1 MLKLFGILDNFI
13 IIVILINWVIVFEI
27 NLNVIE
33 LGEKLYVVVIL
44 IVINV
49 FGINLLLIFW
59 NDCCNLEINILILVW
74 IVIIVVINWNE
85 LRINCII

>member
-1 MLKLFGILDNFI
+1 MLKFFGILDKFI

-33 LGEKLYVVVIL
+33 LGEKLYVVVIS

>member
-1 MLKLFGILDNFI
+1 M
-13 IIVILINWVIVFEI
+13 NWVIVFEI

-33 LGEKLYVVVIL
+33 LGEKLYVAVIL

-74 IVIIVVINWNE
+74 IVIIAVINWNE